1 MPDAGDQPGWAPDP
15 ERPGMLRWWNGLG
28 WSDARK
34 APDAGTARTMSAA
47 TQAVEGST
55 VTAQDVARTTATKK
69 LTQVVPGYSAQAST
83 GAGTALPAAATA
95 AKAVGALN
103 PFATGAV
110 ALGVLGFGIGLWG
123 VLPLIGLVL
132 SVAGIVRARRLANDG
147 SKRTGLSQSL
157 AGLVLSVVGLIRWLP
172 LIAELPQ
179 GVENF
184 LNS

>member
-1 MPDAGDQPGWAPDP
+1 
-15 ERPGMLRWWNGLG
+15 MLRWWNGLG

-34 APDAGTARTMSAA
+34 APDASTARTMSAV

-55 VTAQDVARTTATKK
+55 VTAQDVAKTTASRK
-69 LTQVVPGYSAQAST
+69 LTQVVPGYTAK
-83 GAGTALPAAATA
+83 AGTTATGKALPAAATA

-157 AGLVLSVVGLIRWLP
+157 AGLVLSVIGLIRWLP